1 MGLFTTSDKVRF
13 KLVKEDA
20 CTATFSVE
28 VPAAQVEAESHNAL
42 LRFQQRA
49 KLPGFR
55 PGKAPLDMVRQQFGA
70 HLQEE
75 VIDHFARKHVPEAL
89 LELKLSPVAAP
100 VITDVSREAGKPM
113 QFHLRV
119 EVPPRV
125 APKDYA
131 GIKLIRQDYPATDE
145 LIAARLEELREAHAR
160 LEAAAE
166 ESVGKAH
173 YVVVDYS
180 ASRGGKPLADAKG
193 VGELVDMSSEQA
205 VAGLTEGLLGL
216 KRGESKAISVKLG
229 GQDTQLDVTV
239 KEIKTKILPLLDA
252 DFAKDMGLETID
264 ELKAKLKEVIA
275 EEGRTR
281 TERELSEQL
290 ENGLLQSNRIPVPPS
305 LSQAQLEHMIE
316 RLQRQLLGGR
326 GEFSVQ
332 QLDELKTKLRPQA
345 EDRVRISFLL
355 PAIAQR
361 EKIDVAE
368 AEVQAELEKSL
379 SAAETDEKKTHVRA
393 AFSERRD
400 EILGMLRDRKT
411 LDFLRAKA
419 TVAEAPAG
427 TEKKRSEGESK

>member
-1 MGLFTTSDKVRF
+1 MGLFATSDKIRF
-13 KLVKEDA
+13 KLVKEEA

-89 LELKLSPVAAP
+89 RELKLSPVAAP
-100 VITDVSREAGKPM
+100 VITDVSREQGKPM
-113 QFHLRV
+113 QFHIRV

-131 GIKLIRQDYPATDE
+131 GLKLSRQSYPATDE
-145 LIAARLEELREAHAR
+145 LVAARLEELREAHAR
-160 LEAAAE
+160 LDPAAD

-180 ASRGGKPLADAKG
+180 ASRNGKPLADAKG
-193 VGELVDMSSEQA
+193 AGELVDMSSEQT
-205 VAGLTEGLLGL
+205 VAGLSDGLLGL
-216 KRGESKAISVKLG
+216 KRGERRDISVKLG
-229 GQDTQLDVTV
+229 GQDTQLSVTV
-239 KEIKTKILPLLDA
+239 KEIKTKLLPPLDA
-252 DFAKDMGLETID
+252 DFAKDMGFEKLD
-264 ELKAKLKEVIA
+264 ELKAKLKEVVS
-275 EEGRTR
+275 EEGKAR

-290 ENGLLQSNRIPVPPS
+290 EAGLLKSNRIPVPPS
-305 LSQAQLEHMIE
+305 LVEAQLEHMLE

-326 GEFSVQ
+326 GEFSSQ
-332 QLDELKTKLRPQA
+332 QLEELKTKLRPQA

-361 EKIDVAE
+361 EKLEVAE

-379 SAAETDEKKTHVRA
+379 AAAETEEKKAGVRQ
-393 AFSERRD
+393 AFGERRD

-411 LDFLRAKA
+411 LEFLRAKA
-419 TVAEAPAG
+419 SV
-427 TEKKRSEGESK
+427 SDQC

>member
-1 MGLFTTSDKVRF
+1 MGLFATSDKIRF
-13 KLVKEDA
+13 KLVKEEA

-55 PGKAPLDMVRQQFGA
+55 PGKAPLDLVRRQFGA
-70 HLQEE
+70 HLHEE

-89 LELKLSPVAAP
+89 RELKLSPVAAP
-100 VITDVSREAGKPM
+100 VITDVSREPGKPM
-113 QFHLRV
+113 QFQIRV

-131 GIKLIRQDYPATDE
+131 GIKLNRQAYPATDE
-145 LIAARLEELREAHAR
+145 LVAARLEELREAHAR
-160 LEAAAE
+160 LDPAADEA
-166 ESVGKAH
+166 VGKAH

-180 ASRGGKPLADAKG
+180 ASRNGKPLADAKG
-193 VGELVDMSSEQA
+193 AGELVDMSSEQT
-205 VAGLTEGLLGL
+205 VAGLTDGLLGL
-216 KRGESKAISVKLG
+216 KRGERKDISVKLG
-229 GQDTQLDVTV
+229 GQDTQLSVTV
-239 KEIKTKILPLLDA
+239 KEIKTKILPPLDA
-252 DFAKDMGLETID
+252 DFAKDMGFEKLD
-264 ELKAKLKEVIA
+264 ELKAKLKEVVS
-275 EEGRTR
+275 EEGKAR
-281 TERELSEQL
+281 TERELAEQL
-290 ENGLLQSNRIPVPPS
+290 EAGLLKANRIPVPPS
-305 LSQAQLEHMIE
+305 LVADQLEHMIE

-326 GEFSVQ
+326 GEFSAQ
-332 QLDELKTKLRPQA
+332 QLEELKTKLRSQA

-361 EKIDVAE
+361 EKLAVAE

-379 SAAETDEKKTHVRA
+379 AAAQTDEDKAGVRRA
-393 AFSERRD
+393 CVERRD

-419 TVAEAPAG
+419 SV
-427 TEKKRSEGESK
+427 SDQC

>member
-49 KLPGFR
+49 RLPGFR

-89 LELKLSPVAAP
+89 RELKLSPVAAP
-100 VITDVSREAGKPM
+100 VITDVSREAGKPL
-113 QFHLRV
+113 QFQIRV

-131 GIKLIRQDYPATDE
+131 GIKLTRQAYPATDE
-145 LIAARLEELREAHAR
+145 LAAARLEELREAHAR
-160 LEAAAE
+160 LDPAAE

-180 ASRGGKPLADAKG
+180 ASRNGKPLPDAKG
-193 VGELVDMSSEQA
+193 AGELVDMSSEQT
-205 VAGLTEGLLGL
+205 VAGLSEGLLGL
-216 KRGESKAISVKLG
+216 KRGEGKAISVKLG
-229 GQDTQLDVTV
+229 GQDTVLNVTV
-239 KEIKTKILPLLDA
+239 KEIKTKILPPLDA
-252 DFAKDMGLETID
+252 DFAKDMGFETLD

-281 TERELSEQL
+281 TERELAEQL
-290 ENGLLQSNRIPVPPS
+290 EAGLLKSNRIPVPPS
-305 LSQAQLEHMIE
+305 LVEAQLDHMLE

-326 GEFSVQ
+326 GEFSAK
-332 QLDELKTKLRPQA
+332 QLEELKTKLRPQA
-345 EDRVRISFLL
+345 EDRVRISLLL

-361 EKIDVAE
+361 EKLEVAE

-379 SAAETDEKKTHVRA
+379 AAAETEEKKTDVRE
-393 AFSERRD
+393 AFRSRRD

-419 TVAEAPAG
+419 AVTD
-427 TEKKRSEGESK
+427 KC